1 MKFWDRKQFI
11 VFSRVNTCTMK
22 PLKYILSLSILISMS
37 LCAQNWSLVMPN
49 DTLVYE
55 EDRRMRY
62 FSTVWVDS
70 IHSTAYDTSYF
81 MNRISPGEVIDTILY
96 DSGCASSFFPPH
108 PLLVRAL
115 HKPQFCGGVIK
126 KTNNKW
132 VVSYGVSQFVIY
144 LNKQV
149 GDSWVCDSVLNDT
162 MTFVSK
168 DTMFLDLYQVTDS
181 IRTLSFLNKDFV
193 VSKNHGII
201 SNFDLT
207 KTYLVKY
214 NLIGVQNLGLGDVIP
229 MEEHF
234 FHYNVGDVFVR
245 WVVNQN
251 SDGMNIDVSRRT
263 VTGKRIAGDTLIYD
277 YYNRA
282 LKYWPGMIPIVDA
295 FPNTMAST
303 NTLFFDTTNHSP
315 DVMVPVL
322 VYKDING
329 QITKGN
335 SYYSPGYCQRDSGLI
350 EIEVLGP
357 FCEYQVDVEPFSE
370 GFGNYFETQENRL
383 VGYII
388 DGIPHGDTTSVSEID
403 YSKFIQI
410 FPNPTNNLINITT
423 EQINGI
429 SILEM
434 YDLRGRLIEKQ
445 TFERDLT
452 FDVST
457 YQNGIYFAIIK
468 NEVGAVLHREKV
480 VIQ

>member
-1 MKFWDRKQFI
+1 
-11 VFSRVNTCTMK
+11 
-22 PLKYILSLSILISMS
+22 
-37 LCAQNWSLVMPN
+37 MPN

-55 EDRRMRY
+55 EDRGSRY

-70 IHSTAYDTSYF
+70 IHSAAFDTSYF
-81 MNRISPGEVIDTILY
+81 MNRISPGEVIDTIPY
-96 DSGCASSFFPPH
+96 DSGCASSFFPPQ

-115 HKPQFCGGVIK
+115 HKPQFCGDVIK
-126 KTNNKW
+126 KTNNKL

-144 LNKQV
+144 LDKQV

-162 MTFVSK
+162 MAFVST
-168 DTMFLDLYQVTDS
+168 DTMFLNLYQVTDS
-181 IRTLSFLNKDFV
+181 IRTFSFLNKDFV

-201 SNFDLT
+201 SNFDFT
-207 KTYLVKY
+207 KTDLVNY
-214 NLIGVQNLGLGDVIP
+214 DVVGVQNLGLGDVIP
-229 MEEHF
+229 MEEDF

-251 SDGMNIDVSRRT
+251 SDGMNIDVSKQK
-263 VTGKRIAGDTLIYD
+263 VTAKRVSGDTLIYD
-277 YYNRA
+277 YYNRT

-303 NTLFFDTTNHSP
+303 NTLFFDTSNHSP

-335 SYYSPGYCQRDSGLI
+335 SYYSPGYCLRDSGLV
-350 EIEVLGP
+350 EIEVTGP

-383 VGYII
+383 VGCII

-403 YSKFIQI
+403 YSKLIKI
-410 FPNPTNNLINITT
+410 FPNPTNHLINITT
-423 EQINGI
+423 EKVSGV

-434 YDLRGRLIEKQ
+434 YDLRGRLII
-445 TFERDLT
+445 TRNFENNLKL
-452 FDVST
+452 DVHHYKS
-457 YQNGIYFAIIK
+457 GIYFLVIK
-468 NEVGAVLHREKV
+468 DKQDLVMHREKV
-480 VIQ
+480 IIQ